1 MFGEI
6 TYTAKASLDSEG
18 RARVS
23 VTAICPYGTRTASAT
38 VEVENEQI
46 ASAVEK
52 VLVKAIKESA
62 DDAKAQAYKGAA
74 EGVTRAMANGEEI

>member
-52 VLVKAIKESA
+52 ALSKAIKEA
-62 DDAKAQAYKGAA
+62 GEAAKNEAYKGAA
-74 EGVTRAMANGEEI
+74 EGVTRAMANGEEL